1 MTFIENGL
9 TYTVENGF
17 LIVEKDGALVFST
30 IDFCEEGEEPSK
42 EDILQFTDFMMRGII
57 KNNPGLQS

>member
-17 LIVEKDGALVFST
+17 LIVEKDGAEIFYADISSEV
-30 IDFCEEGEEPSK
+30 EPTK
-42 EDILQFTDFMMRGII
+42 EDVLKFADFII
-57 KNNPGLQS
+57 KGVIS